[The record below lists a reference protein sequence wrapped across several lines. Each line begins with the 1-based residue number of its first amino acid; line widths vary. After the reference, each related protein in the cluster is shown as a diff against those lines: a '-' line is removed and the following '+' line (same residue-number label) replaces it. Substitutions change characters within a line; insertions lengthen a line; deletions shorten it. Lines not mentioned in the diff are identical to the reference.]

1 MTEPEAPRSRP
12 LRELQPTEEQPAA
25 GLAAA
30 APHSL
35 PLQATRPAPPEASP
49 LDPAPRPGRSVALR
63 LILAGLGLLLGGLLA
78 LAAEDL
84 ARRALQDGSGL
95 AWLGLAGLGLLL
107 AGLLLAF
114 LREWAGLASLDR
126 LRAARLRAE
135 AAEAAG
141 AVEAE
146 EAEAVLR
153 ELRRLY
159 RGRPDLEWAWAAF
172 EERRAAGEAVAGVLP
187 LVEREL
193 LRPLDA
199 RAQAAAVSAVR
210 RAGMVTAISPFAA
223 LDMLVSLFIGLGL
236 LRRIARI
243 YGGRPGWLG
252 GWRLLRLSLAQV
264 LASGALDLADD
275 SLGDAIG
282 AGLASRLSRRAGI
295 GLLNGLL
302 TARLAAAAMDL
313 CRPFPW
319 TQERPPSA
327 RGLLRRAFTDLG
339 GSEPSSPPSS

>member
-1 MTEPEAPRSRP
+1 MTEAEGPRSRP
-12 LRELQPTEEQPAA
+12 LHELQSREQRPEPE
-25 GLAAA
+25 A

-35 PLQATRPAPPEASP
+35 PLQATRPLPLEGLAGDVAAP
-49 LDPAPRPGRSVALR
+49 PGRS
-63 LILAGLGLLLGGLLA
+63 LAGRLVLAGFGLLAGGLAA
-78 LAAEDL
+78 LAAEAL
-84 ARRALQDGSGL
+84 LLRALQAGGGL

-107 AGLLLAF
+107 TGLLLAF

-141 AVEAE
+141 AAE
-146 EAEAVLR
+146 GAEAEAVLR

-159 RGRPDLEWAWAAF
+159 RGRADLEWAWAAF

-187 LVEREL
+187 LAEREL

-223 LDMLVSLFIGLGL
+223 LDMAVSLFIGLGL

-319 TQERPPSA
+319 TRERPPSA

-339 GSEPSSPPSS
+339 GSEPSVPAAPSS